1 MEENQDTNEPGM
13 CLRSNLEGL
22 SKNKKIL
29 LISVDKENED
39 FGKKISDE
47 LTSKDLEVHILNR
60 NGPCETADDLGLKEK
75 QGAVL
80 LEDGKVTSKLDLTN
94 NNVKDTLAISNMI
107 PKNQDS
113 DTCRGDFN
121 TDVKNWNIELEQSKS
136 CARER
141 ANIKK
146 LGRDVNEY
154 LNDHVKTSQNTA
166 EET

>member
-1 MEENQDTNEPGM
+1 MEEHQDANEPGM

-29 LISVDKENED
+29 ILSVDKENED

-47 LTSKDLEVHILNR
+47 LTSKDLEVHILKR
-60 NGPCETADDLGLKEK
+60 SGPCETADDLGLKEK

-141 ANIKK
+141 SNIKK

>member
-13 CLRSNLEGL
+13 CLRSNLQEL

-29 LISVDKENED
+29 ILAVDKENEE

-47 LTSKDLEVHILNR
+47 LTSKDLEVHILKR
-60 NGPCETADDLGLKEK
+60 SGTCETADDFGLKEK

-94 NNVKDTLAISNMI
+94 NSVKDTLAISNMI
-107 PKNQDS
+107 PKSQES
-113 DTCRGDFN
+113 DTCMGEFRTN
-121 TDVKNWNIELEQSKS
+121 EKNWNMELEQSKS

-141 ANIKK
+141 SNIKK